1 MRIAVCDDE
10 AEEREQI
17 ARTLRERDPL
27 QRVECFSDGASLL
40 EAARRGRPFSM
51 VFLDIYLP
59 KENGVDIARALRKVS
74 PGTGIVFATTSR
86 EHAVDAF
93 SLNALHY
100 LVKPVT
106 AKGVAEAFRRLAQ
119 IRERERPVLTVT
131 VGRDS
136 HTVYLDAIIGMESIR
151 HAVEITLADGR
162 VLKVWTPL
170 SELEGMLDERFL
182 KITRGVVV
190 NMDYIEQMGVDV
202 CILRNGDRVPITR
215 SKRTAIRAAYNDYV
229 FARLSQRQGLGQEGD
244 R

>member
-17 ARTLRERDPL
+17 ARTLREWDPL
-27 QRVECFSDGASLL
+27 QRVECFSDGTSLL
-40 EAARRGRPFSM
+40 AAARTGQPFGM

-59 KENGVDIARALRKVS
+59 KENGVDIARTLREVS

-86 EHAVDAF
+86 EYAVDAF

-106 AKGVAEAFRRLAQ
+106 AEGVAEAFHRLAQ
-119 IRERERPVLTVT
+119 LGDRERPVLTVT

-136 HTVYLDAIIGMESIR
+136 YTVYLDDIIEMESIR

-170 SELEGMLDERFL
+170 AALEGMLDERFL
-182 KITRGVVV
+182 KVTRGVVV
-190 NMDYIEQMGVDV
+190 NMDCIEQMGVDV
-202 CILRNGDRVPITR
+202 CTLRNGTRQPITR

-229 FARLSQRQGLGQEGD
+229 FARLSRRQGFGQEGD